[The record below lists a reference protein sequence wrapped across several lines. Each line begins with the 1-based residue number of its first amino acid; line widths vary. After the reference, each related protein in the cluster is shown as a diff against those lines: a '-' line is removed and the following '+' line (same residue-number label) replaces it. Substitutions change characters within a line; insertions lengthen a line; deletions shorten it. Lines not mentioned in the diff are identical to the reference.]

1 MISVSNTPIIVRPD
15 GSFVIVHNGNPYH
28 VVSRKN
34 DPHNLYDIEEV
45 RAYAESHPDQV
56 TQESLPSQSDI
67 EAQMLKAEL
76 AGLDIVIPRCVED
89 LYTSTKTNPYSPRV
103 SDAIDRKNAIRGI
116 LQGIETSK
124 KDKKK

>member
-1 MISVSNTPIIVRPD
+1 MRFVASLPIISRPD
-15 GSFVIVHNGNPYH
+15 GSFVVNHEGSPYH
-28 VVSRKN
+28 VVSREI

-67 EAQMLKAEL
+67 ETQMLKAEL
-76 AGLDIVIPRCVED
+76 AGLDTIIPRCVED